1 MKAGQMCR
9 AGLRTS
15 MLAGVALA
23 ACVGSAAAQ
32 ETRVTQQDQTAVAVT
47 IYNENL
53 ALVKDRRKVQIDPG
67 AQGLAFVDVSAQ
79 MRPETALL
87 HSDGGKLGVLEQNFE
102 FDLLTPEKLLE
113 ESVDET

>member
-1 MKAGQMCR
+1 MTAGNSRCNCLTT
-9 AGLRTS
+9 GV
-15 MLAGVALA
+15 LAGFVAA
-23 ACVGSAAAQ
+23 VIGATEAAAQ
-32 ETRVTQQDQTAVAVT
+32 ETRATQQDQTAVAVT

-53 ALVKDRRKVQIDPG
+53 ALVKDRRKVQLDAG

-102 FDLLTPEKLLE
+102 FDLGKTSKG
-113 ESVDET
+113 T